1 MRSAAF
7 CDALLDLEPF
17 LEGSS
22 GEIISPQSGPLTIT
36 SGPSGGSDGIRLS
49 LVIPTYCEATNI
61 KPLLEQLIELLEP
74 RLRGAYELIVVDDDS
89 PDRTWEVAAALR
101 YPQVRV
107 VRRQGERGL
116 ASAVVRGWQV
126 ARGDILAVM
135 DADLQHPPEANWGLY
150 QEMMRGADL
159 AGATR
164 NVGGGGVS
172 DWSIQRRVVSR
183 AAQLLGLLLLPEVFG
198 RVSDPMSGF
207 FMVRRSAIAG
217 VSLSP
222 IGYKILMEVVARGRV
237 RWIGEVPYE
246 FRERVEGETKLTYRI
261 CLEYLLHLLRL
272 RWSLS
277 SASSTIR
284 YGIVGVFT
292 LIVDTAIL
300 YCLSDPGQLGW
311 SLSLAKLIGAQ
322 PVLVLAFWIHE
333 HWTFARTARPA
344 DQVLQRAL
352 AFTAVS
358 WLGLGA
364 TLMILLPLVHWAS
377 LNPYWAN
384 AIAILVVSK
393 MTHWLNRHITWAE
406 VSAPPDLQLTELGPL
421 DSERAK
427 RLRQA
432 RGSEFPPPGGEG
444 F

>member
-1 MRSAAF
+1 MLRAPSDRLTRYWIGDVFHAGGAARKSRAFEPLVEGLVRFFSEKFGGCRCVLRSAAF

-22 GEIISPQSGPLTIT
+22 GKIISPQSGPLAVAPL
-36 SGPSGGSDGIRLS
+36 PSEGNGTIRLS

-61 KPLLEQLIELLEP
+61 EPLIAQLIELLES
-74 RLRGAYELIVVDDDS
+74 RLSGSYELIVVDDDS
-89 PDRTWEVAAALR
+89 PDRTWAVAAELR
-101 YPQVRV
+101 FPQVRV

-116 ASAVVRGWQV
+116 ASAVLRGWQL

-217 VSLSP
+217 VPLSP

-246 FRERVEGETKLTYRI
+246 FRERLEGETKLTYRV
-261 CLEYLLHLLRL
+261 CLEYLHRD
-272 RWSLS
+272 RNFVV
-277 SASSTIR
+277 R
-284 YGIVGVFT
+284 YGF
-292 LIVDTAIL
+292 A
-300 YCLSDPGQLGW
+300 CPSRSEP
-311 SLSLAKLIGAQ
+311 SAQ
-322 PVLVLAFWIHE
+322 A
-333 HWTFARTARPA
+333 
-344 DQVLQRAL
+344 
-352 AFTAVS
+352 
-358 WLGLGA
+358 
-364 TLMILLPLVHWAS
+364 
-377 LNPYWAN
+377 
-384 AIAILVVSK
+384 
-393 MTHWLNRHITWAE
+393 
-406 VSAPPDLQLTELGPL
+406 
-421 DSERAK
+421 
-427 RLRQA
+427 
-432 RGSEFPPPGGEG
+432 
-444 F
+444 